1 MFGRLRK
8 RDVTTDAAA
17 SAPATTP
24 LAEENLRLRRAVE
37 QLALLN
43 DLAQAMGLSDSSNEM
58 IQAIVHRAKQT
69 LAAEQVMIYFVE
81 RSHDGDQFKTR
92 ARDATQQIRRSFHFD
107 AAMLAMMEHRRTP
120 FLSNDPRD
128 EECLHGVELDE
139 GLRSLL
145 CVPLLVRG
153 QLTGLIAACN
163 KRTAAGFDDEDK
175 RLLAIIANQS
185 AQVLETTRLREEEA
199 AFERLHRD
207 VELARE
213 IQTSL
218 LPSQSPDIEG
228 YDIAGCS
235 VPAEIVGGDYFDF
248 IALKDDRLGL
258 CLGDVSG
265 KGIPAS
271 LLMAN
276 LQATLR
282 GQASLNTSAS
292 ECVQWAN
299 RLLFR
304 STSPDKFATLFY
316 AILDPRSHQLSY
328 CNAGHERPLLVT
340 CHGDRG
346 CVEELAGGNL
356 ILGVVDEF
364 AYTEGRIELEPGSL
378 LLLYS
383 DGLSDAIDPFD
394 QPFGVERIKRTLEST
409 SGLSASQINELL
421 LGAVRQHVGRAP
433 AFDDITMIA
442 IRRLGRGDRGM
453 NGTLP

>member
-8 RDVTTDAAA
+8 RNVSTDTTA
-17 SAPATTP
+17 SASATTP
-24 LAEENLRLRRAVE
+24 FAEENLRLRRAVE
-37 QLALLN
+37 QLSLLN
-43 DLAQAMGLSDSSNEM
+43 DLAQAMGVSESSDEM
-58 IQAIVHRAKQT
+58 IQAVVHRAKQT

-92 ARDATQQIRRSFHFD
+92 VRDATQHTRRSFHFD
-107 AAMLAMMEHRRTP
+107 AALRAMMEHRRSP
-120 FLSNDPRD
+120 FLSNDPQH
-128 EECLHGVELDE
+128 EECLRGVEMDAD
-139 GLRSLL
+139 LRSLL

-153 QLTGLIAACN
+153 QLTGLVVACN
-163 KRTAAGFDDEDK
+163 KRTATGFDEEDR

-185 AQVLETTRLREEEA
+185 AQILETTRLREEEA

-218 LPSQSPDIEG
+218 LPRQSPGVVG

-235 VPAEIVGGDYFDF
+235 VPAEMVGGDYFDF
-248 IALKDDRLGL
+248 IALPDDRLGI

-282 GQASLNTSAS
+282 GQASLNASAS
-292 ECVQWAN
+292 ACVQWAN

-304 STSPDKFATLFY
+304 STPPDKFATLIY
-316 AILDPRSHQLSY
+316 AILDPHSHELSY
-328 CNAGHERPLLVT
+328 CNAGHEPPLLVT
-340 CHGDRG
+340 CHGGQG
-346 CVEELAGGNL
+346 CAEELVGGNL

-364 AYTEGRIELEPGSL
+364 AYTEGRIELDPGSL
-378 LLLYS
+378 LFFYS

-394 QPFGVERIKRTLEST
+394 QPFGVERIKRVLDAA
-409 SGLSASQINELL
+409 SGMSASQINDAL
-421 LGAVRQHVGRAP
+421 LGAVRRHVGQAP
-433 AFDDITMIA
+433 AFDDITMITV
-442 IRRLGRGDRGM
+442 RRLS
-453 NGTLP
+453 